1 MHCLRSGL
9 QARTE
14 FDSQRPKYCLQGWL
28 GGTRTSDNNYQLV
41 VCRVLASLVESPARV
56 FAEQVDNLKRCK
68 SLKVATKATKS
79 SQIKKCS
86 GSNAFGA
93 LDTNERRD
101 SAIWCDHEFLVKK
114 NHCFRLPK
122 FFVHKSLRQH
132 LSLGREML
140 FFLWKIFSI
149 FCCSCHYEHGLWI

>member
-1 MHCLRSGL
+1 M
-9 QARTE
+9 
-14 FDSQRPKYCLQGWL
+14 
-28 GGTRTSDNNYQLV
+28 TRTSDNEHNYQLV

-93 LDTNERRD
+93 LDTNERID
-101 SAIWCDHEFLVKK
+101 SAI
-114 NHCFRLPK
+114 
-122 FFVHKSLRQH
+122 
-132 LSLGREML
+132 
-140 FFLWKIFSI
+140 
-149 FCCSCHYEHGLWI
+149 